1 MFLTDRPP
9 HQEFSLS
16 SVLSH
21 SLGPTVRIEN
31 MGTFKV
37 LQLFVGHCVFRLF

>member
-1 MFLTDRPP
+1 MFVTVQPP

-16 SVLSH
+16 SLFSH
-21 SLGPTVRIEN
+21 SLGPTVRVEN

-37 LQLFVGHCVFRLF
+37 LQSFIGHL